1 MKATTKNNIS
11 KTTCLTFCVF
21 VLLVF
26 INCKGIPKQPVE
38 GANQYCEDLAN
49 FAVKNDYSHA
59 DALTRNYL
67 DNYKDDDLIV
77 FIMEVKRQLCTSEK
91 HHLGV
96 FISNADCAKY
106 PNMTELM
113 RRVVAVSKA
122 EELNVQYTGS
132 GTEKAALFC
141 SILTD
146 LAKVQDY
153 NKAKSLMK
161 EFVNDYVDEFY
172 QDGAVHFND
181 NRYKECKEFCVS
193 FKKNMTRDIWRFLN
207 SEGMQSE
214 EYSQFQMM
222 AILALQ
228 AAEDGRD

>member
-1 MKATTKNNIS
+1 MKAKKNNIS
-11 KTTCLTFCVF
+11 MTKCLSFCVF
-21 VLLVF
+21 ILLVF

-49 FAVKNDYSHA
+49 CAVKNDYDQA
-59 DALTRNYL
+59 DELTRNYL
-67 DNYKDDDLIV
+67 DNYKKDALIV
-77 FIMEVKRQLCTSEK
+77 FIMELKRQLCTSEK

-96 FISNADCAKY
+96 FISNADSVKY
-106 PNMTELM
+106 QNIMELM
-113 RRVVAVSKA
+113 RRIVAVSKA

-161 EFVNDYVDEFY
+161 EFVNDYVDKFY
-172 QDGAVHFND
+172 PDGAVYLND
-181 NRYKECKEFCVS
+181 HRYKECKDFCVS
-193 FKKNMTRDIWRFLN
+193 FKKNMTQDIWRFLN

-228 AAEDGRD
+228 AAEDE

>member
-1 MKATTKNNIS
+1 MKAKQTNNIS
-11 KTTCLTFCVF
+11 MTKCLSFCVF
-21 VLLVF
+21 ILLVF

-49 FAVKNDYSHA
+49 CAVKNDYGQA
-59 DALTRNYL
+59 DELTRNYL
-67 DNYKDDDLIV
+67 DNYKKDALIV
-77 FIMEVKRQLCTSEK
+77 FIMELKRQLCTSEK

-96 FISNADCAKY
+96 FISNADSVKY
-106 PNMTELM
+106 QNIMELM
-113 RRVVAVSKA
+113 HRIVAVSKA
-122 EELNVQYTGS
+122 EELNVQHSGS

-161 EFVNDYVDEFY
+161 EFVNDYVDKFY
-172 QDGAVHFND
+172 PDGAVYLND
-181 NRYKECKEFCVS
+181 HRYKECKDFCVS
-193 FKKNMTRDIWRFLN
+193 FKKNMTQDIWNFLN

-214 EYSQFQMM
+214 EYRQFQMM
-222 AILALQ
+222 ALSGLQ
-228 AAEDGRD
+228 AAEDE